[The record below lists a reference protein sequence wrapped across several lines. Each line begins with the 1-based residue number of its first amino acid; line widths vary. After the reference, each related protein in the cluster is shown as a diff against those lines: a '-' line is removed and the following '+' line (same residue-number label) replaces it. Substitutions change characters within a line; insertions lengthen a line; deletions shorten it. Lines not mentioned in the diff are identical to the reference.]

1 MGIRAVKFV
10 HGSPTPLIWSDSRKP
25 GKQRYLFLCILWATT
40 RKLQQT
46 VLGTGATSALV
57 CWWSLGKALHGFLSL
72 FHPSSSANDNSV
84 RCKSIS
90 ALVCYSDVGLYY
102 LVQKCQLMSAVTAL
116 LCRQPN
122 YKNLLERKIKWDLL
136 ENKVSQQI
144 CSTAAAQIKV

>member
-1 MGIRAVKFV
+1 MSHHKKIAADCFGNWGYFCTGLLEVFRQSTSRLLI
-10 HGSPTPLIWSDSRKP
+10 SIPPL
-25 GKQRYLFLCILWATT
+25 
-40 RKLQQT
+40 
-46 VLGTGATSALV
+46 
-57 CWWSLGKALHGFLSL
+57 
-72 FHPSSSANDNSV
+72 SSSANDNSV

-122 YKNLLERKIKWDLL
+122 YKNLLERKIKWDLP
-136 ENKVSQQI
+136 ENKVSQQT